1 MVHTGEQTIKKQLI
15 HALTSA
21 EDGYTSG
28 QYLAEIAGC
37 SRTAVWKHIDALR
50 KEGYQI
56 EAVKKKGY
64 RIVPQKDRL
73 TETDILIG
81 LETAFIGRSIYAYE
95 SVPTTQTIASEL
107 AAKGAVNGTIV
118 ISEEQTAGKGRL
130 RRVWHSPHQGGI
142 WMSLIVK
149 PDIPPYHAPRLTL
162 LTAVAA
168 VLAMREA
175 GVAAGIKWPNDVLVN
190 GRKIAGILTE
200 LHAESDQIH
209 SVIIGVGINVNQQ
222 PADFNDDIKS
232 LATSLA
238 IEKGEKLDRVAF
250 LQSFL
255 AHFEELYQLFLDK
268 GFLPVKEAWEKYS
281 VTIGQRVT
289 ATTAQQSITGY
300 ASGINEDG
308 VLVVMD
314 EQTNEQHLIY
324 SGDIKIH
331 QL

>member
-15 HALTSA
+15 QALTSA
-21 EDGYTSG
+21 GDDYISG
-28 QYLAEIAGC
+28 QYLAETAGC

-64 RIVPQKDRL
+64 RIVPRKDCL

-81 LETAFIGRSIYAYE
+81 LETEFIGKSIHAYE

-107 AAKGAVNGTIV
+107 AAKGAANGTIV
-118 ISEEQTAGKGRL
+118 ISEEQTEGKGRL
-130 RRVWHSPHQGGI
+130 RRVWHSPHHGGI

-168 VLAMREA
+168 VLSMREA
-175 GVAAGIKWPNDVLVN
+175 GVNAGIKWPNDVLVN

-209 SVIIGVGINVNQQ
+209 SVIIGIGINVNQQ
-222 PADFNDDIKS
+222 PDDFNDDIKD

-238 IEKGEKLDRVAF
+238 IEKGETLDRVTF

-255 AHFEELYQLFLDK
+255 MHFEELYQLFLHK
-268 GFLPVKEAWEKYS
+268 GFLPIKEEWEKYS
-281 VTIGQRVT
+281 VTIGKQVT
-289 ATTAQQSITGY
+289 ATTAQKTIHGY

-308 VLVVMD
+308 VLIVTD
-314 EQTNEQHLIY
+314 ERTKEEHLIY
-324 SGDIKIH
+324 SGDITIH
-331 QL
+331 Q